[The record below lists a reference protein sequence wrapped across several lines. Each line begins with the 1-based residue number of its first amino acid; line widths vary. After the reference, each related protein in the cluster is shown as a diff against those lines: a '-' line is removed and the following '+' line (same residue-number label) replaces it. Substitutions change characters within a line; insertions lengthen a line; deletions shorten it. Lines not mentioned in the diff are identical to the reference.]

1 MTIMFYLCLRFESKA
16 ISAHAKHPG
25 GERTRGGGGQPQL
38 RTGPRRRRGE
48 KTSIPSHKM
57 VAPRRRPAH
66 LGAPHALR
74 DSRRPPPAGREPR
87 VQAGRTGLRQA
98 QPEGAIHSRWPAS
111 PLGVR
116 GTDAGGD
123 EGLARPPRPHPQ
135 SAPGIGSA
143 LTSDAPREPLE
154 EPGKGGGAAR
164 MNGAGGCSLA
174 TSGRS
179 RAAPLAAARAGAAAS
194 RSPQTPGSSSRV
206 GRGPPCPPTT

>member
-1 MTIMFYLCLRFESKA
+1 
-16 ISAHAKHPG
+16 
-25 GERTRGGGGQPQL
+25 
-38 RTGPRRRRGE
+38 
-48 KTSIPSHKM
+48 M

-87 VQAGRTGLRQA
+87 VQAARTGLRQA
-98 QPEGAIHSRWPAS
+98 QPQGAIHSRCPAS

-116 GTDAGGD
+116 GTGAGGG
-123 EGLARPPRPHPQ
+123 EGLARPPRPHPP

-179 RAAPLAAARAGAAAS
+179 RAAPLAPARAGAAARTGAAAS
-194 RSPQTPGSSSRV
+194 RSPRTPGSSSRV